1 MKLTDEQLQEAIERG
16 TAETSGDDTGAYRQ
30 VFAALQRPSGRSLS
44 AGFENAVM
52 ERVAQQQA
60 RRSVREYL
68 WYVAGIIALIIAA
81 VVAVVLTGFQLSFG
95 FLESISAYSGIFIFG
110 GVFIFALH
118 VLDRRLLHNK
128 RA

>member
-1 MKLTDEQLQEAIERG
+1 M
-16 TAETSGDDTGAYRQ
+16 
-30 VFAALQRPSGRSLS
+30 GR
-44 AGFENAVM
+44 V
-52 ERVAQQQA
+52 VQQQI

-68 WYVAGIIALIIAA
+68 WYLTGIVALVIAS
-81 VVAVVLTGFQLSFG
+81 VVAVVLTGFQLNFG

-110 GVFIFALH
+110 GVFILALH